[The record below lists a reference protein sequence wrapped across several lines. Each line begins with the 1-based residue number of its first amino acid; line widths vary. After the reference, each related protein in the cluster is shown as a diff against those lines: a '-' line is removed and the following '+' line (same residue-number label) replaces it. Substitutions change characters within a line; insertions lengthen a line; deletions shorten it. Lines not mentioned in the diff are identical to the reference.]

1 MIVVAP
7 KLPSV
12 LQKITPPDLES
23 ATSLENVELDHT
35 NWSAQI
41 GRRASFDAIR
51 FIEPDMSSAK
61 LREGGW
67 ADVEI
72 VGGLLAATDVTGST
86 LRRVHMHHV
95 RASGLIAVET
105 EAKDILIEDS
115 KLDLSNFRFA
125 KWHTVIF
132 VRCSFLEADFA
143 GAHLKSVVF
152 NNCDLTKCDFSG
164 ANLKD
169 VDFRGSIMANIHGL
183 SGLDGS
189 KMTYD
194 QLVGLLPEVA
204 SQLGITLAD

>member
-1 MIVVAP
+1 MIVAAP
-7 KLPSV
+7 KLPQV
-12 LQKITPPDLES
+12 LQNIQAPDLGS
-23 ATSLENVELDHT
+23 ATTLENVELDHVS
-35 NWSAQI
+35 WSTQV
-41 GRRASFDAIR
+41 GKRVSFDATR

-86 LRRVHMHHV
+86 LRRIRMHHV
-95 RASGLIAVET
+95 RASGLVAAET
-105 EAKDILIEDS
+105 EAKDILVEDS

-125 KWHTVIF
+125 KWQTVTF

-164 ANLKD
+164 ATLKD
-169 VDFRGSIMANIHGL
+169 VDFRSSIMANIHGL
-183 SGLDGS
+183 LGLRGS
-189 KMTYD
+189 KMAYD

-204 SQLGITLAD
+204 SELGIKLLD